1 MYLNYNIDKIY
12 HYLMNLK
19 SKFLFIIKDEGS
31 INLNILKKIK
41 SIKHN
46 SIHVDVDKVNIQI
59 KFHLFYT
66 YIILYKT
73 DNQIQKCC
81 KRQIYDHRL
90 NIKVHQYTYT
100 KVKVQ
105 TSNSQ
110 FIYLKKN
117 NLITK
122 LF

>member
-66 YIILYKT
+66 YIILYKG
-73 DNQIQKCC
+73 KCC
-81 KRQIYDHRL
+81 LQR
-90 NIKVHQYTYT
+90 KVILRMVLEMSWRDIIGCFSHTFHFHDFL
-100 KVKVQ
+100 
-105 TSNSQ
+105 S
-110 FIYLKKN
+110 
-117 NLITK
+117 
-122 LF
+122 